1 MNFDRAK
8 CVLKPSKEDPQLY
21 VSCYQLKL
29 SVPGTGYIQVKVL
42 AKGSHRKPIKMKA
55 IAKTIGGSP
64 QIDGNVLTLKTA
76 YTQGI
81 EHKGVDTLLSY
92 ILFSYVFVF
101 MISDDTLQ
109 AKHQA
114 ANSSIDET
122 LLSGRNV
129 DILVTKNVDTLVTQK

>member
-1 MNFDRAK
+1 MF
-8 CVLKPSKEDPQLY
+8 SKQEHPQLY
-21 VSCYQLKL
+21 ISCYQLKL
-29 SVPGTGYIQVKVL
+29 SVPGMGCIQVKVL

-76 YTQGI
+76 YIQGI

-101 MISDDTLQ
+101 IISDDTLQ

-114 ANSSIDET
+114 ANCSIYSSCLEEMLIY
-122 LLSGRNV
+122 
-129 DILVTKNVDTLVTQK
+129 

>member
-29 SVPGTGYIQVKVL
+29 SVLGTAYIQVKVL

-101 MISDDTLQ
+101 MISDDSLQ

-122 LLSGRNV
+122 LHLEEML
-129 DILVTKNVDTLVTQK
+129 IHYLQKMLIH